1 MQRIQ
6 YEKPLEQV
14 EEAMKV
20 LRARSF
26 KAVGEKTFDYF
37 YKAEVE
43 Q

>member
-6 YEKPLEQV
+6 YDKPLDQV
-14 EEAMKV
+14 EEAKRTLKV
-20 LRARSF
+20 RSF